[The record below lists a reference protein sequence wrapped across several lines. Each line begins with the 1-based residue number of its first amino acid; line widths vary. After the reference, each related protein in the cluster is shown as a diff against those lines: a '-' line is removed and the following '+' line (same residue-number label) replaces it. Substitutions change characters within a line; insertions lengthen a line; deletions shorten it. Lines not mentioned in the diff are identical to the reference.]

1 MKAVLQLV
9 EQASVSVKGELVSK
23 IGRGFLLFVGFEKG
37 DDEAVLGK
45 MAHKIA
51 RLRLFPDAQGKTNLS
66 LSKVEGEI
74 LSVSQ
79 FTLLASVREG
89 NRPSFVSSL
98 KGEESKPL
106 YERFNALLR
115 LEGVKVSEGIFGE
128 DMDVKLLNK
137 GPFTLVL
144 DSKELFR

>member
-9 EQASVSVKGELVSK
+9 DGASVSIKGEVVSE
-23 IGRGFLLFVGFEKG
+23 IGKGFLIFVGFEKG
-37 DDEAVLGK
+37 DEEAILAK

-66 LSKVEGEI
+66 LSEVSGEI
-74 LSVSQ
+74 LSISQ
-79 FTLLASVREG
+79 FTLLASVKEG
-89 NRPSFVSSL
+89 NRPSFVNSL

-115 LEGVKVSEGIFGE
+115 LEGAKVKEGVFGA
-128 DMDVKLLNK
+128 DMDVRLLNK
-137 GPFTLVL
+137 GPFTLIL